1 MWWRKLVSEET
12 VTFNL
17 ELDVSKAMSDTRKLE
32 TVLYR
37 AVGLTRR
44 ILKAFG
50 LSEETATIDQVIYK
64 GQKVIMTIRL
74 MHTAITAFYA
84 ASGPLGYALAGVG
97 IATSV
102 LSFTDML
109 SGY

>member
-1 MWWRKLVSEET
+1 MSDQET

-17 ELDVSKAMSDTRKLE
+17 ELDVSQSYDSVRKLE

-37 AVGLTRR
+37 GIGLVRK
-44 ILKAFG
+44 ILKQFG
-50 LSEETATIDQVIYK
+50 LDEESATIDQIIFK

-74 MHTAITAFYA
+74 MTTAVTAFYA
-84 ASGPLGYALAGVG
+84 ASGPLGWALAGIGV
-97 IATSV
+97 ATSV
-102 LSFTDML
+102 VSFTDML

>member
-1 MWWRKLVSEET
+1 MSEET

-17 ELDVSKAMSDTRKLE
+17 ELDVSQSYDSVRKLE
-32 TVLYR
+32 TVVYR
-37 AVGLTRR
+37 SIGLIRKV
-44 ILKAFG
+44 LKQFG
-50 LSEETATIDQVIYK
+50 LDEETATIDQVIYK

-74 MHTAITAFYA
+74 MHTAMIALMG
-84 ASGPLGYALAGVG
+84 ASGPLGWAMAGIGLAT
-97 IATSV
+97 AT

>member
-1 MWWRKLVSEET
+1 MSEET

-17 ELDVSKAMSDTRKLE
+17 ELDVSQAISDGRKLE

-37 AVGLTRR
+37 SIALTRK
-44 ILKAFG
+44 ILRMFG
-50 LSEETATIDQVIYK
+50 IDDENATIDYVISK

-84 ASGPLGYALAGVG
+84 ASGPLGYALAGIG

-102 LSFTDML
+102 VSFTDML